1 MGTCERMMRVDAP
14 ADVVWAWMSE
24 PRNLFSVNMLHAE
37 VETDETELRP
47 GAVITI
53 DHDFF
58 GFYQQRRHAKIR
70 EVRPHFVAFGEYKAP
85 EVPGRDPFPHNQSF
99 QVVPLDDTSS
109 ILVNRISGRYVF
121 PGAGLLGER
130 LFRRYM
136 PALLD
141 DDNQVVAVGCGAMP
155 PAKVRRP
162 PGLLLW
168 PLMAFGARF
177 VKKSTRRQVLERMKV
192 DRATTGSPAST
203 ASTESDTVAAP
214 PAANRASSAAE
225 GASVEF

>member
-14 ADVVWAWMSE
+14 ADVVWDWMSE
-24 PRNLFSVNMLHAE
+24 PHNLFSVNMLHAE
-37 VETDETELRP
+37 VDTEETELRA

-58 GFYQQRRHAKIR
+58 GFYQQRRQAKIR

-99 QVVPLDDTSS
+99 QVVPVDEASC
-109 ILVNRISGRYVF
+109 IVVNRISGRYVF
-121 PGAGLLGER
+121 PGSGLLGER

-141 DDNQVVAVGCGAMP
+141 DDNQVVAVGCGAMEP
-155 PAKVRRP
+155 TKVRRP

-177 VKKSTRRQVLERMKV
+177 VKRSTRRQLLDQMKS
-192 DRATTGSPAST
+192 DRAVASPSSPAT
-203 ASTESDTVAAP
+203 QGAADD
-214 PAANRASSAAE
+214 AE
-225 GASVEF
+225 GAVTGA